1 MAAYAYKRK
10 LTVIFSADVAGYSGL
25 MGEDEAATVQT
36 LEAYKKVM
44 FSMIEQHRGRVVDSP
59 GDNLLADFASVV
71 DAVQSSVAIQNELRS
86 KNAEFPE
93 NRRMVFRIGINLG
106 DVITEGGRIYGDGV
120 NIAARLES
128 LADPGGIC
136 ISRTAYDQIESKLPL
151 GYEFLGE
158 QEVKNIARPVGV
170 YRVVM
175 DCKDPGVE
183 KRQDQKSKSIRRRP
197 ILVGACLLLVFA
209 VAGAGWYFGQHHPTP
224 SLKAASIDRMAFP
237 LLDKP
242 SIAVLPFNNM
252 SNDPNQNFFSDGLT
266 DQIITTLSKSP
277 DLFVIARNSTFT
289 YKGRPVKVQ
298 QVAEELGVR
307 YVLEGSVQKTANRVR
322 INAQLIDAING
333 AHLWAERYDS
343 DLKDLFDLQDEV
355 IKKIISSL
363 HIKLTYGEDARML
376 ARYTDSL
383 DAYLKVLEGRAD
395 TWRLNKDAMIFARQ
409 RFEEAI
415 ALDPNYVTA
424 IVELACTH
432 LFDAGYGWSDS
443 RETSLE
449 KANQLLQKALVINN
463 SYAFI
468 YTGMGSIYMQ
478 RGQLKEAIALRKKAV
493 ALEPNSSIAHGTLGI
508 AYLFKRDTI
517 DEAIAELRNANRL
530 DPLASNYYSYF
541 LGSAFRMKGEYEKAV
556 EVFQKII
563 NNDPN
568 YWLSH
573 LGLSICYGL
582 LGQWEEARIAVA
594 EVRRI
599 DPNFSITNISTKKTL
614 IPFMDKQDEDRSLET
629 LRLAG
634 LN

>member
-1 MAAYAYKRK
+1 MARLLRYIHPHVSRYAQVDVPCIQTIIRRNRVELF
-10 LTVIFSADVAGYSGL
+10 LTV
-25 MGEDEAATVQT
+25 T
-36 LEAYKKVM
+36 L
-44 FSMIEQHRGRVVDSP
+44 
-59 GDNLLADFASVV
+59 
-71 DAVQSSVAIQNELRS
+71 
-86 KNAEFPE
+86 
-93 NRRMVFRIGINLG
+93 
-106 DVITEGGRIYGDGV
+106 ITAGGRIYGDGV
-120 NIAARLES
+120 NIAARLEA

-136 ISRTAYDQIESKLPL
+136 ISRSAFDQIESKLPL
-151 GYEFLGE
+151 EYEFLGE
-158 QEVKNIARPVGV
+158 QEVKNIAKPVGV
-170 YRVVM
+170 YRVMMGSTAPVHA
-175 DCKDPGVE
+175 KWLN
-183 KRQDQKSKSIRRRP
+183 QKLKFVSRRP
-197 ILVGACLLLVFA
+197 FLVLMALLLVFA
-209 VAGAGWYFGQHHPTP
+209 AAGGVFYFSQHYSTS
-224 SLKAASIDRMAFP
+224 SLEAASVERMAYP
-237 LLDKP
+237 LSDKP
-242 SIAVLPFNNM
+242 SIAVLTFYNM
-252 SNDPNQNFFSDGLT
+252 TDDPSQDFFSYFLT

-289 YKGRPVKVQ
+289 YKGRPIRVQ

-409 RFEEAI
+409 RFDEAI

-432 LFDAGYGWSDS
+432 LFDAGYGWSES

-449 KANQLLQKALVINN
+449 KANQLLQKALAINN

-541 LGSAFRMKGEYEKAV
+541 LGSALRMKGEYEKAV

-573 LGLSICYGL
+573 LGISICYGL

-599 DPNFSITNISTKKTL
+599 DPNFSITNILTKKTL
-614 IPFMDKQDEDRSLET
+614 IPFKDKQDEDRSLET